1 MEPNNEQ
8 ENYSGSGGLDPQ
20 TKRYFKKILSSFF
33 TGIFWMLIMST
44 LGFFFGMAIVDG
56 EWRWYNFVFYTLFAL
71 TLLWLLRYY
80 YRMWKD

>member
-1 MEPNNEQ
+1 METNNE

-20 TKRYFKKILSSFF
+20 TKRYFRKILSSFF

-56 EWRWYNFVFYTLFAL
+56 GWRWYNTVFYVLFATSL
-71 TLLWLLRYY
+71 FWIIRYY